1 MRLEKATAYWHRLRP
16 QIRHS
21 VESTVA
27 HVASTP
33 LPLERPAGLAEPSAP
48 TGADRYSRVEAG
60 VSDGHDDD
68 DFDSVG
74 DVPEAKRRRKNQY
87 RREACGLEAD

>member
-1 MRLEKATAYWHRLRP
+1 VRLEKATAYWHRLRP

-21 VESTVA
+21 VESAVA
-27 HVASTP
+27 DVVSTP

-68 DFDSVG
+68 FDSVG
-74 DVPEAKRRRKNQY
+74 DVPEARRRRRNQY